1 MKMIDFLWL
10 SWFYWMEHPS
20 CWGVNIHLSDGH
32 LTVILLMGFEV
43 LQNHQKWG
51 SHETSWKSSFP
62 GTITYNIKQ
71 KLVKSWNVQMV
82 FLFHHGGFH
91 VDLFLRVY
99 RSECDNRSLTMQF
112 FSRGFCV
119 STSLHRALRCF
130 DNLPTFFEGFLI
142 QIWYFLSWTYPGTI
156 HGKGVG
162 NQKIFQEKKQHH
174 QHVRICV
181 RLLVTSPGT
190 SRPFFWMMHGIKDAS

>member
-1 MKMIDFLWL
+1 MA
-10 SWFYWMEHPS
+10 
-20 CWGVNIHLSDGH
+20 
-32 LTVILLMGFEV
+32 
-43 LQNHQKWG
+43 
-51 SHETSWKSSFP
+51 KSY
-62 GTITYNIKQ
+62 GK
-71 KLVKSWNVQMV
+71 VKKV

-112 FSRGFCV
+112 FSPGFCV

-142 QIWYFLSWTYPGTI
+142 QIWNFLSWTYPGRI
-156 HGKGVG
+156 HSKGVS
-162 NQKIFQEKKQHH
+162 NQKIFQEKKQQH

-181 RLLVTSPGT
+181 RLPVTSRGT
-190 SRPFFWMMHGIKDAS
+190 SRPFLCSFELLPKRMIYGIKDASQKKNSQNQ